1 MWKPKQMRMHLMST
15 VVTIADE
22 AFAMMLLMNNWERWV
37 AKAKNDGKENDKNL
51 PTTRWTMVTEEDRS
65 RMFCGWSLDA
75 LDVEWP
81 KMWAKVKKDREA
93 NKAWEHEFRDKKKKE
108 FQKSGKKARKE
119 VKERRSVV
127 VYTGFDDAAN
137 VPLPL
142 ARGDSDTDNGMDCQ
156 SVPENDE

>member
-1 MWKPKQMRMHLMST
+1 MTGVDGEPLQLEKLISGRGKDSGGQYTFFVENIVTKAGCFMWKPKQMRMHLMST

-51 PTTRWTMVTEEDRS
+51 PITRWTMVTEEDRS

-93 NKAWEHEFRDKKKKE
+93 NKAWEHEFRDKKK
-108 FQKSGKKARKE
+108 R
-119 VKERRSVV
+119 
-127 VYTGFDDAAN
+127 
-137 VPLPL
+137 
-142 ARGDSDTDNGMDCQ
+142 DSEIRQ
-156 SVPENDE
+156 ES